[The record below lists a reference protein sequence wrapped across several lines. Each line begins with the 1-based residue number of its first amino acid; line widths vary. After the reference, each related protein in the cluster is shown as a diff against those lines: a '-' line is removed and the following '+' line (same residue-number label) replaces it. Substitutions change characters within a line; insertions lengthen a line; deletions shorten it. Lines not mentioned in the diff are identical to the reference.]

1 MPGAETR
8 LMLLETE
15 ILNDVQSAAVKQT
28 HGPVLIF
35 AGAGSGKTRVLTH
48 RIAYLLRELRVEPDR
63 ILAVTF
69 TNKAA
74 SEMKSRLYNMVGA
87 IARDLWV
94 GTFHSMCVRIL
105 RRDGTRIGVAPGFA
119 IIDEADQRQLVR
131 EILDDLDYDERQLSA
146 GACLAEIDKAKNA
159 LVWPDQY
166 AERQNSF
173 VGERIANVYT
183 EYQRRLAESNSLD
196 FDDLIVRTIDLLERD
211 EATRQKYQRKFEYV
225 VVDEYQD
232 VNPAQYRLIALLAAH
247 HGNITVVGDDD
258 QSIYSWRG
266 SDYRVILRFEEDF
279 PGAAIFKLEE
289 NYRST
294 QRILDAANALVANN
308 RSRAPKKLFT
318 SRPSGEPITVYPAAT
333 ERDEAR
339 YVVEKIKS
347 SVRDGSAYRDFVV
360 LYRTNAQSRVFEEAL
375 LAEGIPYRVVGG
387 VGFYARTEI
396 KDVVAYLRY
405 ILNASDALAFKR
417 IVNVPRRGIGQ
428 QTLAALISAASAAG
442 LSVGEAIFN
451 SELLRAAVPKKLK
464 ELERFAELI
473 ADLRKRAESMSVV
486 DILVA
491 VMEGSGYVRELQN
504 EDTNDARVRLE
515 NLQELVGVA
524 REYDANAEEPSLAE
538 FLANIALV
546 SDLDALE
553 EDASYVTLMTLH
565 GAKGLEFSSV
575 FLSGMEEGVFPHS
588 RALTDTQELEEERRL
603 AYVGITRAMD
613 RLFLTY
619 AFRRALFGNT
629 YAYPKSRFL
638 DEIPNLEVLESDS
651 IALPRPAGGRWREVS
666 IHESAGAGVHLGLM
680 AGDRVRH
687 PKWGEGKIEN
697 IVGAGGDGLVTIDF
711 PNVGQKM
718 LMLKYAPLEKL

>member
-1 MPGAETR
+1 
-8 LMLLETE
+8 MLLETE
-15 ILNDVQSAAVKQT
+15 FLNDAQSAAVAQT
-28 HGPVLIF
+28 DGPVLIF

-48 RIAYLLRELRVEPDR
+48 RIAYLLGELRVAPER

-74 SEMKSRLYNMVGA
+74 GEMKSRLHAMVGPP
-87 IARDLWV
+87 ARDVWV
-94 GTFHSMCVRIL
+94 GTFHAMCVRIL
-105 RRDGTRIGVAPGFA
+105 RREGTRIGIGRSFA
-119 IIDEADQRQLVR
+119 VIDDHDQRQLVK
-131 EILDDLDYDERQLSA
+131 EILDDLDYDERHLSA
-146 GACLAEIDKAKNA
+146 GVCLAEIDKAKNA
-159 LVWPDQY
+159 LIWPEQY
-166 AERQNSF
+166 AQSQTSF
-173 VGERIANVYT
+173 IGERIANVYS

-211 EATRQKYQRKFEYV
+211 KETREKYQHRFEYV
-225 VVDEYQD
+225 LVDEYQD
-232 VNPAQYRLIALLAAH
+232 VNSAQYRLIALLAGY
-247 HGNITVVGDDD
+247 HGNVTVVGDDD

-266 SDYRVILRFEEDF
+266 SDYRMILRFEEDF
-279 PGAAIFKLEE
+279 PGAKTFKLEE

-294 QRILDAANALVANN
+294 ARILEAANNLVANN
-308 RSRAPKKLFT
+308 RSRAPKRLFT
-318 SRPSGEPITVYPAAT
+318 ARDEGEAITLYPAAT

-347 SVRDGSAYRDFVV
+347 MVRDGAAYRDFVV

-396 KDVVAYLRY
+396 KDVIAYLRY
-405 ILNASDALAFKR
+405 IVNPSDALAFKR

-428 QTLAALISAASAAG
+428 QTLAALVGAANAARV
-442 LSVGEAIFN
+442 SVGEAIF
-451 SELLRAAVPKKLK
+451 SSDLLRAAVPKKLK

-473 ADLRKRAESMSVV
+473 ADLRKFAESGGIA
-486 DILVA
+486 DLLVA
-491 VMEGSGYVRELQN
+491 IMERSGYVRELQS
-504 EDTNDARVRLE
+504 EDSHDARARLE
-515 NLQELVGVA
+515 NLSELVGVA
-524 REYDANAEEPSLAE
+524 REYEARDEDPSLAG

-565 GAKGLEFSSV
+565 SAKGLEFSSV
-575 FLSGMEEGVFPHS
+575 FLTGLEEGVFPHS
-588 RALTDTQELEEERRL
+588 RTLTEPAELEEERRL
-603 AYVGITRAMD
+603 AYVGITRAID

-619 AFRRALFGNT
+619 AARRALFGNT

-638 DEIPNLEVLESDS
+638 EEIPALDVLESDS
-651 IALPRPAGGRWREVS
+651 VPLPRPAGGRWREVA
-666 IHESAGAGVHLGLM
+666 IHESAGAGVHLGLKD
-680 AGDRVRH
+680 GDRVRH
-687 PKWGEGKIEN
+687 PKWGEGRIES

-718 LMLKYAPLEKL
+718 LMLKYAPLEKI

>member
-1 MPGAETR
+1 
-8 LMLLETE
+8 MLLETE
-15 ILNDVQSAAVKQT
+15 ILNDAQSAAVRQT
-28 HGPVLIF
+28 DGPVLIF

-48 RIAYLLRELRVEPDR
+48 RIAYLLGELRVAPER

-74 SEMKSRLYNMVGA
+74 GEMKSRLHAMVGPV
-87 IARDLWV
+87 ARDVWV
-94 GTFHSMCVRIL
+94 GTFHAMCVRIL
-105 RRDGTRIGVAPGFA
+105 RRDGTRIGIGRSFA
-119 IIDEADQRQLVR
+119 VIDDSDQRQLVK
-131 EILDDLDYDERQLSA
+131 EILDDLDYDERHLSA

-159 LVWPDQY
+159 LIWPEQY
-166 AERQNSF
+166 AQSQTSF
-173 VGERIANVYT
+173 IGERIASVYA

-211 EATRQKYQRKFEYV
+211 KETRDKYQQRFEYV
-225 VVDEYQD
+225 LVDEYQD
-232 VNPAQYRLIALLAAH
+232 VNAAQYRLITLLAGY
-247 HGNITVVGDDD
+247 HGNVTVVGDDD

-266 SDYRVILRFEEDF
+266 SDYRMILRFEEDF
-279 PGAAIFKLEE
+279 PGAKIFKLEE

-294 QRILDAANALVANN
+294 QRILEAANTLVANN
-308 RSRAPKKLFT
+308 RARAPKRLFT
-318 SRPSGEPITVYPAAT
+318 ARQEGEPITLYPAAT

-339 YVVEKIKS
+339 YVVEKVKS
-347 SVRDGSAYRDFVV
+347 MVRDGAAYRDFVV

-375 LAEGIPYRVVGG
+375 LAEGIPYRVIGG

-405 ILNASDALAFKR
+405 IVNSSDALAFKR

-428 QTLAALISAASAAG
+428 QTLAALVQAANAG
-442 LSVGEAIFN
+442 RLSVGEAIFS

-473 ADLRKRAESMSVV
+473 ADLRKVAESGGVA
-486 DILVA
+486 DLLVA
-491 VMEGSGYVRELQN
+491 VMERSGYVRELQG
-504 EDTNDARVRLE
+504 EDSHEARARLE
-515 NLQELVGVA
+515 NLSELVGVA
-524 REYDANAEEPSLAE
+524 REYEAGDEDPSLAG

-565 GAKGLEFSSV
+565 SAKGLEFPSV
-575 FLSGMEEGVFPHS
+575 FLTGLEEGVFPHS
-588 RALTDTQELEEERRL
+588 RTLTEPTELEEERRL
-603 AYVGITRAMD
+603 AYVGITRAID

-619 AFRRALFGNT
+619 AARRALFGNT

-638 DEIPNLEVLESDS
+638 EEIPALDVLESDS
-651 IALPRPAGGRWREVS
+651 VPLPRPAGGRWREVA
-666 IHESAGAGVHLGLM
+666 IHESAGAGVHLGLKD
-680 AGDRVRH
+680 GDRVRH
-687 PKWGEGKIEN
+687 PKWGEGRIES

-718 LMLKYAPLEKL
+718 LMLKYAPLEKI

>member
-1 MPGAETR
+1 
-8 LMLLETE
+8 MLLETE
-15 ILNDVQSAAVKQT
+15 ILNDAQLAAVRQSD
-28 HGPVLIF
+28 GPVLIF

-48 RIAYLLRELRVEPDR
+48 RIAYLLEDLRVAPER

-74 SEMKSRLYNMVGA
+74 GEMKSRLQRMVGPT
-87 IARDLWV
+87 ARDLWV

-105 RRDGTRIGVAPGFA
+105 RRDGSRIGIGRSFA
-119 IIDEADQRQLVR
+119 VIDDSDQRQLVK

-159 LVWPDQY
+159 LIWPEQY
-166 AERQNSF
+166 AQTKTSF
-173 VGERIANVYT
+173 AGERIANVYT

-211 EATRQKYQRKFEYV
+211 KETREKYQQRFEYV
-225 VVDEYQD
+225 LVDEYQD
-232 VNPAQYRLIALLAAH
+232 VNAAQYRLVALLAGY
-247 HGNITVVGDDD
+247 HGNVTVVGDDD

-266 SDYRVILRFEEDF
+266 SDYRMILRFEEDF
-279 PGAAIFKLEE
+279 PGAKTFKLEE

-294 QRILDAANALVANN
+294 GRILEAANNLVANN
-308 RSRAPKKLFT
+308 RSRAPKRLFT
-318 SRPSGEPITVYPAAT
+318 SRGEGEAITLYPAAT

-347 SVRDGSAYRDFVV
+347 MVRDGSAYRDFVA

-405 ILNASDALAFKR
+405 IVNSSDALAFKR

-428 QTLAALISAASAAG
+428 QTLAALVQAANAARV
-442 LSVGEAIFN
+442 SVGEAIF
-451 SELLRAAVPKKLK
+451 SSDLLRAAVPKKLK

-473 ADLRKRAESMSVV
+473 NELRRVAESGGIADV
-486 DILVA
+486 LVA
-491 VMEGSGYVRELQN
+491 VLERSGYVRELQA
-504 EDTNDARVRLE
+504 EDTHEARGRLE
-515 NLQELVGVA
+515 NLSELVGVA
-524 REYDANAEEPSLAE
+524 RDYEATDDAPSLAG
-538 FLANIALV
+538 FLANVALV
-546 SDLDALE
+546 SDLDALD

-565 GAKGLEFSSV
+565 SAKGLEFPNV
-575 FLSGMEEGVFPHS
+575 FLTGLEEGVFPHS
-588 RALTDTQELEEERRL
+588 RTLTEPAEVDEERRL
-603 AYVGITRAMD
+603 AYVGITRAID

-619 AFRRALFGNT
+619 AARRALFGNT

-638 DEIPNLEVLESDS
+638 DEIPSLEVLESGS
-651 IALPRPAGGRWREVS
+651 VPLPRPSGGRWREVA
-666 IHESAGAGVHLGLM
+666 IHESAGAGVHLGLKS
-680 AGDRVRH
+680 GDRVRH
-687 PKWGEGKIEN
+687 PKWGEGRIES

-718 LMLKYAPLEKL
+718 LMLKYAPLEKI